1 MELSSYNIKKIL
13 IFSQKKGFLIFSQKK
28 AFLRFPEMEPCAF
41 QPKLEQQ
48 KNPPIKISLFQ
59 ETEAPKQLFIFSQKK
74 PVLMFQEK
82 GIPKKFFIFYETSYI
97 SGNRTLKPQA

>member
-1 MELSSYNIKKIL
+1 MELSSYDIKKIL

-48 KNPPIKISLFQ
+48 KNPPIKISC
-59 ETEAPKQLFIFSQKK
+59 
-74 PVLMFQEK
+74 
-82 GIPKKFFIFYETSYI
+82 I
-97 SGNRTLKPQA
+97 SGNGSPKTTFYIFTKETCSYVSGKGNPEKILYILRNFLYFRK